1 MKKTYQI
8 PDMHC
13 TNCAMRLEAMEDDL
27 AGIRTIK
34 ASYHKQTLVVEFDE
48 RLLSEEALLAAIRK
62 MDYTPI
68 PT

>member
-27 AGIRTIK
+27 AGIRNIK

-48 RLLSEEALLAAIRK
+48 ALLSEEALMAAIRK
-62 MDYTPI
+62 LDYTPI